1 MQMKI
6 YTLTHKKFSK
16 PDDELY
22 VPLQV
27 GTALNQP
34 LGYLEDN
41 TGDNISH
48 LNGYYSELTGLYWI
62 WKNVHNL
69 DYVGTCHYRRCL
81 IDDTENIMNEHQYLE
96 IFKDYD
102 LVTTKRVVLNNS
114 YLYGFAANHNVAA
127 LDMTGEVIKEIYPE
141 YYDTFIKLVN
151 ENETYFG
158 NMFVTTKTYF
168 DRYAEW
174 LFNIFFEVQKRIDME
189 TDKDAYHRRVF
200 GFISEFLLLVWV
212 RVNGLRVKEC
222 KVGMIGEKAET
233 RELKEVLS
241 GFLEKDDIKG
251 AKEYFMDY
259 YKKRPDVL
267 MEASDVTGELHII
280 LQIIATADAQLK
292 RTGTSFY
299 NSKNDIREWIDVFV
313 NLNNDMKMF
322 LKNRSENG
330 WERKYISYGLTDD
343 AFEISKLLIS
353 SVLKSCK

>member
-69 DYVGTCHYRRCL
+69 DYVGTCHYRRYL
-81 IDDTENIMNEHQYLE
+81 IDDKENIMNEQQYLE
-96 IFKDYD
+96 IFRDYD
-102 LVTTKRVVLNNS
+102 LVTTKRVILNNS
-114 YLYGFAANHNVAA
+114 YHYGFAANHNVAA

-212 RVNGLRVKEC
+212 KVNALRVKEC

-241 GFLEKDDIKG
+241 RFLEKNDIKG

-299 NSKNDIREWIDVFV
+299 NSKNNIREWIDIFV

-322 LKNRSENG
+322 LEDHLENG
-330 WERKYISYGLTDD
+330 WERKYILYGLTDD

-353 SVLKSCK
+353 SVLKNCK

>member
-1 MQMKI
+1 
-6 YTLTHKKFSK
+6 
-16 PDDELY
+16 
-22 VPLQV
+22 
-27 GTALNQP
+27 
-34 LGYLEDN
+34 
-41 TGDNISH
+41 
-48 LNGYYSELTGLYWI
+48 
-62 WKNVHNL
+62 
-69 DYVGTCHYRRCL
+69 
-81 IDDTENIMNEHQYLE
+81 
-96 IFKDYD
+96 
-102 LVTTKRVVLNNS
+102 
-114 YLYGFAANHNVAA
+114 
-127 LDMTGEVIKEIYPE
+127 
-141 YYDTFIKLVN
+141 
-151 ENETYFG
+151 
-158 NMFVTTKTYF
+158 
-168 DRYAEW
+168 
-174 LFNIFFEVQKRIDME
+174 
-189 TDKDAYHRRVF
+189 
-200 GFISEFLLLVWV
+200 
-212 RVNGLRVKEC
+212 
-222 KVGMIGEKAET
+222 MIGEKAET